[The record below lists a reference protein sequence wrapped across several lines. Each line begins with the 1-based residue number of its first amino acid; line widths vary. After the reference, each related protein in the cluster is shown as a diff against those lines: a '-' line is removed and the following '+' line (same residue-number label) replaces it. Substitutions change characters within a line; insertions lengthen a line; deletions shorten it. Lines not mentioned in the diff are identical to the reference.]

1 MIPGRNKALLG
12 AAIGVVSAALVG
24 ALYLGGALERLEMWT
39 LDARFNHGPKWD
51 GAGSPSDIV
60 IVTVDQNSLMTVHQ
74 RLHQRWPWP
83 RQFHGK
89 IIDYVTSGGAKAVV
103 FDIFFTEPDIN
114 RMDISTEESDAA
126 LEQSTVRNGRVFHT
140 GVFQRQAL
148 SPPEQDWVAL
158 SNRLAALPL
167 DVQPAAAM
175 SSFSSAALPSK
186 PLQVASCGFG
196 FANVRPEEDGVV
208 RRVFLLSRVKDIP
221 AMSLPLAVAWDLS
234 GRPAMSYKGRLFRIG
249 RWHMQTDDR
258 CRVWLS
264 WFRPSEGRESPFVY
278 YSAAAVL
285 RSAVKAEL
293 GRLPELP
300 AGVFSN
306 KIVFVASTAPG
317 TFDTRAT
324 PLRGDSP
331 GVEVQATALANLLR
345 NLTLT
350 RMGPIETLLLVLAV
364 ALAVGFVCRESRHVW
379 MGGLITAALLTLL
392 VAVGWVALV
401 RWHWFVDLMPGVTV
415 GVVTFT
421 AVTFTNYLSQRRHS
435 LLVKNIFEH
444 YLDSSVVRTLINDP
458 TQVRLGGERREA
470 TVLFCDVA
478 NFTATSENLTPENLV
493 HFMNRYLD
501 AMTDIIIEQG
511 GFVDKFVGD
520 EIVAIFGAPNPVP
533 DHALRACESV
543 IRMREKLLTMQ
554 DGFREMGCKT
564 EIFGRTGL
572 NTGPMVVGNMGSE
585 SRMNYTAMGDNV
597 NLGARLES
605 ATKAYGIRTIVG
617 EATAEAARGRFV
629 LRELDAIRVKGK
641 AHAVRVFE
649 LVGRAG
655 QIPSDVAE
663 RIARFAE
670 GVALYRTRRFEEAL
684 RVFESNAAA
693 DDEPSRT
700 FAGRCREYQAS
711 PPPADWDGS
720 YTMLTK

>member
-1 MIPGRNKALLG
+1 MTPGRNKVLLHT
-12 AAIGVVSAALVG
+12 AIGVLCGALVG
-24 ALYLGGALERLEMWT
+24 AFYLWGALEHLEMWS
-39 LDARFNHGPKWD
+39 LDVRFRHGPRWE
-51 GAGSPSDIV
+51 GADSPADIV
-60 IVTVDQNSLMTVHQ
+60 VVTVDQNSLVTVHQ
-74 RLHQRWPWP
+74 RLRQRWPWP
-83 RQFHGK
+83 RQYHGK
-89 IIDYVTSGGAKAVV
+89 IIDYITAGGAKAVV

-126 LEQSTVRNGRVFHT
+126 LEQATARSGRVFHT
-140 GVFQRQAL
+140 GVLQRRAL
-148 SPPEQDWVAL
+148 APPEDDWVAL

-167 DVQPAAAM
+167 DVHPGARI
-175 SSFSSAALPSK
+175 SSFASAALPAK
-186 PLQVASCGFG
+186 PLQVASRGFG
-196 FANVRPEEDGVV
+196 FANVKPEEDGVV
-208 RRVFLLSRVKDIP
+208 RRAFLLSRVKDVP

-234 GRPAMSYKGRLFRIG
+234 GRPAMSYDGRLFRIG
-249 RWHMQTDDR
+249 NWYMQTDDQ

-264 WFRPSEGRESPFVY
+264 WFPPSGGRESSFIY

-285 RSAVKAEL
+285 RSAVKAEM

-345 NLTLT
+345 NATLV
-350 RMGPIETLLLVLAV
+350 RMGRLQTLLLMLAV
-364 ALAVGFVCRESRHVW
+364 ALAVGCVCRESRHVW
-379 MGGLITAALLTLL
+379 LGGLITAMLLVLL
-392 VAVGWVALV
+392 VAVGWVALA
-401 RWHWFVDLMPGVTV
+401 RWHWFVDLVPAVTV
-415 GVVTFT
+415 GIVTFM
-421 AVTFTNYLSQRRHS
+421 AVTFANYLSQRRHA

-444 YLDSSVVRTLINDP
+444 YLDSSVVSKLIGDP
-458 TQVRLGGERREA
+458 AQVRLGGERREA

-478 NFTATSENLTPENLV
+478 NFTTTSEGLTPENLV

-533 DHALRACESV
+533 DHAVRACETV
-543 IRMREKLLTMQ
+543 TRMREKLLPMQ

-572 NTGPMVVGNMGSE
+572 NTGHMVVGNMGSE

-597 NLGARLES
+597 NLGARLEG
-605 ATKAYGIRTIVG
+605 ATKVYGVRTIVG
-617 EATAEAARGRFV
+617 EATAEAARERFV
-629 LRELDAIRVKGK
+629 FRELDAVRVKGK
-641 AHAVRVFE
+641 ARAVRVFE
-649 LVGRAG
+649 LVGRTG
-655 QIPSDVAE
+655 EIPADIAA
-663 RIARFAE
+663 RLARFTE
-670 GVALYRTRRFEEAL
+670 GLALYRAKRFDEAL
-684 RVFESNAAA
+684 RAFERNAAA
-693 DDEPSRT
+693 GDEPSRT
-700 FAGRCREYQAS
+700 FVGRCREYLAN
-711 PPPADWDGS
+711 PPPEDWDGS
-720 YTMLTK
+720 YTMLSK